1 MTENILDIRRL
12 AEMPKTVGGQQLFI
26 FVPLANAYE
35 PGIASFSS
43 QDFTVTGRSAMVTIN
58 TNKFVTLTKLSEEL
72 AKKVDKTTKINNKS
86 LDKDIVI
93 YASDVPMASND
104 STSVLAK
111 FGLVDAKI
119 AKLEQDTTAIYR
131 YRGSVNT
138 YADLLSI
145 WDSKIG
151 TGSQK
156 PRVGDTYDVK
166 SLNMNYAFV
175 DEVSATAPNGWDALG
190 QLFVL
195 TPATPNKIGGVKP
208 DDMTIGVKEDGT
220 IYAKPAT
227 NDKPGIVQPDGD
239 TMFIKNGKLSTNPNT
254 DDRAYIQ
261 SLFDL
266 YFKSVDYVFAGINPE
281 LELLENPVQVV
292 IGSEGEGYV
301 NLDYPLDL
309 IEGKNYHIKA
319 TIGKLDGS
327 VEEYENDITAQRN
340 DIDQP
345 ICLLD
350 YSDQKMIYVVD
361 KAKLTP
367 TGGTEADEN
376 ASVVMAG
383 DEGEVKVW
391 SYVTFT
397 SIVQKEKT
405 SANLLKEPIIATR
418 DNPFHTLNYP
428 LGLEVGK
435 SYNITFKL
443 LGVDGTETEKIIT
456 TAAIDV
462 GEESPSMKGVKS
474 LQFADNE
481 NSTFAG
487 QIIDG
492 AYLDSGGE
500 PVLDANKCLVGVFE
514 LDNTVLTSITFT
526 SIVQKEATSANLLK
540 EPIVVTKEEIDAGG
554 YDGVEKTLNKAI
566 GLEIGKLYD
575 LTIVQNGVETIVPA
589 SAIDGKNILE
599 TAPSFPY
606 LGTRICNPSFD
617 MEIYDGVDTSSEQ
630 VVLADKADIWFYCDT
645 DNGAFELTSIKE
657 HANLEDW
664 SIPLVVTIDNPQKTY
679 YYKYYNKTGSL
690 FTSAGQTVKVT
701 GSIVIDGQAKPFEAE
716 NTTRG
721 DTGAYYVRCNI
732 QDVAQSFIIADGAYS
747 EAARGAFPA
756 SYMTLQIDND
766 YPDISPISELRIDSI
781 TVT

>member
-43 QDFTVTGRSAMVTIN
+43 QDSTVTGRSAMVTIN
-58 TNKFVTLTKLSEEL
+58 TNKFVTLTKLAEEL

-93 YASDVPMASND
+93 YASDVPMTQND

-119 AKLEQDTTAIYR
+119 AKLEQDTTAVYR

-227 NDKPGIVQPDGD
+227 NDQPGIVQPDGE

-281 LELLENPVQVV
+281 LELLENPVQVIV
-292 IGSEGEGYV
+292 SDRYGYV
-301 NLDYPLDL
+301 NLDYSFDL
-309 IEGKNYHIKA
+309 VLGKNYHVKC

-327 VEEYENDITAQRN
+327 VEDFEFDCEATVDDDADPTPHLVGLFYKSEY
-340 DIDQP
+340 
-345 ICLLD
+345 
-350 YSDQKMIYVVD
+350 
-361 KAKLTP
+361 
-367 TGGTEADEN
+367 DEN
-376 ASVVMAG
+376 HNSSYIWVTDKYHNDGVYGENFSCLEAG
-383 DEGEVKVW
+383 DTLIANW

-405 SANLLKEPIIATR
+405 IANLLKEPVVVTKSNMSANL
-418 DNPFHTLNYP
+418 DYL

-443 LGVDGTETEKIIT
+443 LRVDGTETKKTIT
-456 TAAIDV
+456 LSAHNGTDYFETLVGSKVILIEYEENAEFVFASYILDGAIFDNGFV
-462 GEESPSMKGVKS
+462 LSPNQSGI
-474 LQFADNE
+474 FAD
-481 NSTFAG
+481 
-487 QIIDG
+487 
-492 AYLDSGGE
+492 
-500 PVLDANKCLVGVFE
+500 FE
-514 LDNTVLTSITFT
+514 SITSITF
-526 SIVQKEATSANLLK
+526 E
-540 EPIVVTKEEIDAGG
+540 
-554 YDGVEKTLNKAI
+554 
-566 GLEIGKLYD
+566 
-575 LTIVQNGVETIVPA
+575 
-589 SAIDGKNILE
+589 
-599 TAPSFPY
+599 
-606 LGTRICNPSFD
+606 
-617 MEIYDGVDTSSEQ
+617 
-630 VVLADKADIWFYCDT
+630 
-645 DNGAFELTSIKE
+645 
-657 HANLEDW
+657 
-664 SIPLVVTIDNPQKTY
+664 
-679 YYKYYNKTGSL
+679 
-690 FTSAGQTVKVT
+690 
-701 GSIVIDGQAKPFEAE
+701 
-716 NTTRG
+716 
-721 DTGAYYVRCNI
+721 
-732 QDVAQSFIIADGAYS
+732 
-747 EAARGAFPA
+747 
-756 SYMTLQIDND
+756 
-766 YPDISPISELRIDSI
+766 SI
-781 TVT
+781 TAE

>member
-93 YASDVPMASND
+93 YASDVPMSAND

-119 AKLEQDTTAIYR
+119 AKLEQDTSAVYR

-227 NDKPGIVQPDGD
+227 NDKPGIVQPDGE
-239 TMFIKNGKLSTNPNT
+239 TVFVKNGKLSTNPNT

-292 IGSEGEGYV
+292 LGSDGMGYV

-309 IEGKNYHIKA
+309 VEGKNYHIKA

-327 VEEYENDITAQRN
+327 VEEYERDITAQRN
-340 DIDQP
+340 DTNQP

-350 YSDQKMIYVVD
+350 YSDQKTIYVVD
-361 KAKLTP
+361 KVKRTP

-383 DEGEVKVW
+383 DEGDTKVW

-397 SIVQKEKT
+397 SIVQKDKT
-405 SANLLKEPIIATR
+405 SANLLKEP
-418 DNPFHTLNYP
+418 
-428 LGLEVGK
+428 V
-435 SYNITFKL
+435 
-443 LGVDGTETEKIIT
+443 
-456 TAAIDV
+456 
-462 GEESPSMKGVKS
+462 
-474 LQFADNE
+474 
-481 NSTFAG
+481 
-487 QIIDG
+487 
-492 AYLDSGGE
+492 
-500 PVLDANKCLVGVFE
+500 
-514 LDNTVLTSITFT
+514 
-526 SIVQKEATSANLLK
+526 
-540 EPIVVTKEEIDAGG
+540 VVTQEEIDAGG
-554 YDGVEKTLNKAI
+554 SSGGMKTLNKAI
-566 GLEIGKLYD
+566 RLEIDKVYD
-575 LTIVQNGVETIVPA
+575 LTIVQNGIETIVTA
-589 SAIDGKNILE
+589 GTIDGKVNAE
-599 TAPSFPY
+599 TTFSFPIIMTVIW
-606 LGTRICNPSFD
+606 LTDTMVTIV
-617 MEIYDGVDTSSEQ
+617 MYDGIDIFSDVPVQ
-630 VVLADKADIWFYCDT
+630 ADKAMIQFSPDGIV
-645 DNGAFELTSIKE
+645 GAFEMTSIKE
-657 HANLEDW
+657 HENLEDW
-664 SIPLVVTIDNPQKTY
+664 TVPLVVTIDNPQKTY
-679 YYKYYNKTGSL
+679 YDKYYKKTGSL

-701 GSIVIDGQAKPFEAE
+701 GSLVVDGQAHSFDVE

-732 QDVAQSFIIADGAYS
+732 TEPDRSFYIADGAYS
-747 EAARGAFPA
+747 EALGGAFPA
-756 SYMTLQIDND
+756 SYMTLEIDNT
-766 YPDISPISELRIDSI
+766 YPYDGSPISELRIDSI

>member
-58 TNKFVTLTKLSEEL
+58 TNKFVTLTKLAEEL

-93 YASDVPMASND
+93 YASDVPMSAND

-145 WDSKIG
+145 WDSKLG
-151 TGSQK
+151 TGSKK

-175 DEVSATAPNGWDALG
+175 DEISATAPNGWDALG

-227 NDKPGIVQPDGD
+227 NDKPGIVQPDGE

-261 SLFDL
+261 SLFNL

-292 IGSEGEGYV
+292 LGSDGMGYV

-309 IEGKNYHIKA
+309 VEGKNYHIKA

-345 ICLLD
+345 MCLLD
-350 YSDQKMIYVVD
+350 YRDQKIIYVID
-361 KAKLTP
+361 KVKFTSP
-367 TGGTEADEN
+367 GVTEADEN
-376 ASVVMAG
+376 ASVVSAG
-383 DEGEVKVW
+383 DDGEVKVW

-405 SANLLKEPIIATR
+405 SANLLKEPI
-418 DNPFHTLNYP
+418 
-428 LGLEVGK
+428 
-435 SYNITFKL
+435 
-443 LGVDGTETEKIIT
+443 
-456 TAAIDV
+456 
-462 GEESPSMKGVKS
+462 
-474 LQFADNE
+474 
-481 NSTFAG
+481 
-487 QIIDG
+487 
-492 AYLDSGGE
+492 
-500 PVLDANKCLVGVFE
+500 
-514 LDNTVLTSITFT
+514 
-526 SIVQKEATSANLLK
+526 
-540 EPIVVTKEEIDAGG
+540 VVTKEEIDAGG
-554 YDGVEKTLNKAI
+554 SSGVMKTLNKAI

-589 SAIDGKNILE
+589 SSIDGKANSD
-599 TAPSFPY
+599 TTFSFPVIMTY
-606 LGTRICNPSFD
+606 TWLPDSPIMIAVN
-617 MEIYDGVDTSSEQ
+617 DGIDVSSGEAVQ
-630 VVLADKADIWFYCDT
+630 ADKAIISFSPYSIV
-645 DNGAFELTSIKE
+645 GAFEMTSIKE
-657 HANLEDW
+657 HESLEDW
-664 SIPLVVTIDNPQKTY
+664 TVPLVVTIDNPQKVPY
-679 YYKYYNKTGSL
+679 DKYYNKTGSL

-701 GSIVIDGQAKPFEAE
+701 GSLVVDGQAHSFDVSE
-716 NTTRG
+716 TTSG
-721 DTGAYYVRCNI
+721 DTGAYYVYCTI
-732 QDVAQSFIIADGAYS
+732 SELDQSFAISDGAFS
-747 EAARGAFPA
+747 SSLGGAFPA
-756 SYMTLQIDND
+756 SYMTLEIDNS
-766 YPDISPISELRIDSI
+766 YPDGSPMSELRIDSI

>member
-1 MTENILDIRRL
+1 MEQKIHISLDDRTRVQ
-12 AEMPKTVGGQQLFI
+12 MGSG
-26 FVPLANAYE
+26 
-35 PGIASFSS
+35 SS
-43 QDFTVTGRSAMVTIN
+43 DYNELSNKPQIN
-58 TNKFVTLTKLSEEL
+58 GVTLE
-72 AKKVDKTTKINNKS
+72 NNK
-86 LDKDIVI
+86 
-93 YASDVPMASND
+93 
-104 STSVLAK
+104 
-111 FGLVDAKI
+111 
-119 AKLEQDTTAIYR
+119 TA
-131 YRGSVNT
+131 
-138 YADLLSI
+138 
-145 WDSKIG
+145 
-151 TGSQK
+151 QE
-156 PRVGDTYDVK
+156 
-166 SLNMNYAFV
+166 LN
-175 DEVSATAPNGWDALG
+175 L
-190 QLFVL
+190 
-195 TPATPNKIGGVKP
+195 
-208 DDMTIGVKEDGT
+208 
-220 IYAKPAT
+220 AT
-227 NDKPGIVQPDGD
+227 N
-239 TMFIKNGKLSTNPNT
+239 T
-254 DDRAYIQ
+254 DVERY
-261 SLFDL
+261 FDL

-292 IGSEGEGYV
+292 ISSEGMGYV

-309 IEGKNYHIKA
+309 VEGKNYHIKA

-327 VEEYENDITAQRN
+327 VEEYESDITAQRLDTN
-340 DIDQP
+340 QP
-345 ICLLD
+345 IVL
-350 YSDQKMIYVVD
+350 YEAKDQKTINVVD

-376 ASVVMAG
+376 ASAVMAS

-397 SIVQKEKT
+397 SIVQKEVNT
-405 SANLLKEPIIATR
+405 NLLKEPIIATR

-500 PVLDANKCLVGVFE
+500 PVLDANKSLVGVFE

-540 EPIVVTKEEIDAGG
+540 EPIVVTQEEIDAGG
-554 YDGVEKTLNKAI
+554 SRGVEKTLNKAI

-589 SAIDGKNILE
+589 SSIDGKANSD
-599 TAPSFPY
+599 TTFSFPVIMTY
-606 LGTRICNPSFD
+606 TWLPDSPIMIAVN
-617 MEIYDGVDTSSEQ
+617 DGIDVSSGEAVQ
-630 VVLADKADIWFYCDT
+630 ADKAIISFSPYSIV
-645 DNGAFELTSIKE
+645 GAFEMTSIKE

-664 SIPLVVTIDNPQKTY
+664 TVPLVVTIDNPKKVPY
-679 YYKYYNKTGSL
+679 DKYYKKTGSL

-701 GSIVIDGQAKPFEAE
+701 GSIVIDGQAKPFDVSE
-716 NTTRG
+716 TTSG
-721 DTGAYYVRCNI
+721 DTGAYYVYCTI
-732 QDVAQSFIIADGAYS
+732 TELDQSFAIADGAYNNS
-747 EAARGAFPA
+747 IGGAFPA
-756 SYMTLQIDND
+756 SYMTLEIDNS
-766 YPDISPISELRIDSI
+766 YPDGSPMSELRIDSI

>member
-58 TNKFVTLTKLSEEL
+58 TNKFVTLTKLAEEL

-93 YASDVPMASND
+93 YASDVPMSAND
-104 STSVLAK
+104 STTVLAK

-145 WDSKIG
+145 WDSKLG
-151 TGSQK
+151 TGSKK

-175 DEVSATAPNGWDALG
+175 DEISATAPNGWDALG

-227 NDKPGIVQPDGD
+227 NDKPGIVQPDGE

-261 SLFDL
+261 SLFNL

-292 IGSEGEGYV
+292 LGSDGMGYV

-309 IEGKNYHIKA
+309 VEGKNYHIKA

-345 ICLLD
+345 MCLLD
-350 YSDQKMIYVVD
+350 YRDQKIIYVID
-361 KAKLTP
+361 KVKFTSP
-367 TGGTEADEN
+367 GVTEADEN
-376 ASVVMAG
+376 ASVVSAG
-383 DEGEVKVW
+383 DDGEVKVW

-405 SANLLKEPIIATR
+405 SANLLKEPI
-418 DNPFHTLNYP
+418 
-428 LGLEVGK
+428 
-435 SYNITFKL
+435 
-443 LGVDGTETEKIIT
+443 
-456 TAAIDV
+456 
-462 GEESPSMKGVKS
+462 
-474 LQFADNE
+474 
-481 NSTFAG
+481 
-487 QIIDG
+487 
-492 AYLDSGGE
+492 
-500 PVLDANKCLVGVFE
+500 
-514 LDNTVLTSITFT
+514 
-526 SIVQKEATSANLLK
+526 
-540 EPIVVTKEEIDAGG
+540 VVTKEEIDAGG
-554 YDGVEKTLNKAI
+554 SSGVMKTLNKAI

-589 SAIDGKNILE
+589 SSIDGKANSD
-599 TAPSFPY
+599 TTFSFPVIMTY
-606 LGTRICNPSFD
+606 TWLPDSPIMIAVN
-617 MEIYDGVDTSSEQ
+617 DGIDVSSGEAVQ
-630 VVLADKADIWFYCDT
+630 ADKAIISFSPYSIV
-645 DNGAFELTSIKE
+645 GAFEMTSIKE
-657 HANLEDW
+657 HESLEDW
-664 SIPLVVTIDNPQKTY
+664 TVPLVVTIDNPQKVPY
-679 YYKYYNKTGSL
+679 DKYYKKTGSL

-701 GSIVIDGQAKPFEAE
+701 GSLVVDGQAHSFDVSE
-716 NTTRG
+716 TTSG
-721 DTGAYYVRCNI
+721 DTGAYYVYCTI
-732 QDVAQSFIIADGAYS
+732 SELDQSFAISDGAFS
-747 EAARGAFPA
+747 SSLGGAFPA
-756 SYMTLQIDND
+756 SYMTLEIDNS
-766 YPDISPISELRIDSI
+766 YPDGSPMSELRIDSI

>member
-58 TNKFVTLTKLSEEL
+58 TNKFVTLTKLTEEL

-93 YASDVPMASND
+93 YASDVPMAAND

-119 AKLEQDTTAIYR
+119 AKLEQDTTAVYR

-220 IYAKPAT
+220 IFAKPAT
-227 NDKPGIVQPDGD
+227 NDKPGIVQPDGE
-239 TMFIKNGKLSTNPNT
+239 TVFVKNGKLSTSPNT

-292 IGSEGEGYV
+292 LGSDGMGYV

-309 IEGKNYHIKA
+309 VEGKNYHIKA

-327 VEEYENDITAQRN
+327 VEEYERDIAAQRN

-350 YSDQKMIYVVD
+350 YSDQKIIYVVD
-361 KAKLTP
+361 KVKSTP

-376 ASVVMAG
+376 ASTVMAG
-383 DEGEVKVW
+383 DEGDTKVW

-405 SANLLKEPIIATR
+405 SSNLLKEPLSSIVGAE
-418 DNPFHTLNYP
+418 NSVPVGYK
-428 LGLEVGK
+428 LGLEAGK
-435 SYNITFKL
+435 AYDIEFSID
-443 LGVDGTETEKIIT
+443 GVIRTVTSV
-456 TAAIDV
+456 AINMVDI
-462 GEESPSMKGVKS
+462 GEEIPANALMAAVVQDTTKS
-474 LQFADNE
+474 E
-481 NSTFAG
+481 R
-487 QIIDG
+487 
-492 AYLDSGGE
+492 
-500 PVLDANKCLVGVFE
+500 
-514 LDNTVLTSITFT
+514 
-526 SIVQKEATSANLLK
+526 EATK
-540 EPIVVTKEEIDAGG
+540 GEFYV
-554 YDGVEKTLNKAI
+554 YDGVNTEMTAAEDAQYVFTCQDSNGNEVTAQVLSIKENIAVQEFVTPLELNFDNSTTIQIPGGDMCNGFIYKKSEFLKSIKDDNVIELVMDISIGDEVQTDVKYSSLAYVDSSNGALEFTVDVGNKTLYFMDSNQLPSDYICVVIELGTSNYICKIKSIALSSIYPVELTKANYIVNKDKL
-566 GLEIGKLYD
+566 GLIVGQQYD
-575 LTIVQNGVETIVPA
+575 WRLKATNDTGNIASYSGTSIAEKKTISDGVEAVSLI
-589 SAIDGKNILE
+589 IQD
-599 TAPSFPY
+599 
-606 LGTRICNPSFD
+606 NPSEFGT
-617 MEIYDGVDTSSEQ
+617 INVYDGVRADGGGNAVVADNSVFSWPEQ
-630 VVLADKADIWFYCDT
+630 KDAIASISVLYI
-645 DNGAFELTSIKE
+645 L
-657 HANLEDW
+657 
-664 SIPLVVTIDNPQKTY
+664 P
-679 YYKYYNKTGSL
+679 YYK
-690 FTSAGQTVKVT
+690 
-701 GSIVIDGQAKPFEAE
+701 
-716 NTTRG
+716 
-721 DTGAYYVRCNI
+721 
-732 QDVAQSFIIADGAYS
+732 
-747 EAARGAFPA
+747 
-756 SYMTLQIDND
+756 
-766 YPDISPISELRIDSI
+766 
-781 TVT
+781 

>member
-58 TNKFVTLTKLSEEL
+58 TNKFVTLTKLAEEL

-86 LDKDIVI
+86 LDKDVVI
-93 YASDVPMASND
+93 YASDVPMSAND

-227 NDKPGIVQPDGD
+227 NDKPGIVLPDGE

-292 IGSEGEGYV
+292 IGSDGMGYV

-309 IEGKNYHIKA
+309 VEGKNYHIKA

-327 VEEYENDITAQRN
+327 VEEYEKDITAQRVDTN
-340 DIDQP
+340 QP

-350 YSDQKMIYVVD
+350 YSDKKIIYVID
-361 KAKLTP
+361 KVKFTSP
-367 TGGTEADEN
+367 GVTESDEN
-376 ASVVMAG
+376 ASAVSAG
-383 DEGEVKVW
+383 DDGEVKVW

-397 SIVQKEKT
+397 SIVQKDK
-405 SANLLKEPIIATR
+405 
-418 DNPFHTLNYP
+418 
-428 LGLEVGK
+428 
-435 SYNITFKL
+435 
-443 LGVDGTETEKIIT
+443 
-456 TAAIDV
+456 
-462 GEESPSMKGVKS
+462 
-474 LQFADNE
+474 
-481 NSTFAG
+481 
-487 QIIDG
+487 
-492 AYLDSGGE
+492 
-500 PVLDANKCLVGVFE
+500 
-514 LDNTVLTSITFT
+514 
-526 SIVQKEATSANLLK
+526 TSANLLK

-554 YDGVEKTLNKAI
+554 YDGVGKTLNKAI
-566 GLEIGKLYD
+566 GLEIGKIYD
-575 LTIVQNGVETIVPA
+575 LTIVQNGVETIVSA
-589 SAIDGKNILE
+589 SAIDGKSYNE
-599 TAPSFPY
+599 TPVSFPY
-606 LGTRICNPSFD
+606 LGTRILNPSFD
-617 MEIYDGVDTSSEQ
+617 MEICDGVDTSSEPM
-630 VVLADKADIWFYCDT
+630 VLSDKALIWFYCDT
-645 DNGAFELTSIKE
+645 DDGAFELTSIKE

-664 SIPLVVTIDNPQKTY
+664 SIPLVVTIDNPQEIY
-679 YYKYYNKTGSL
+679 YYKYYNKSGSL
-690 FTSAGQTVKVT
+690 FTSAGQNVKVT
-701 GSIVIDGQAKPFEAE
+701 GSITIDGQAKPFEVE

-732 QDVAQSFIIADGAYS
+732 TELDKSFIIADGAYS
-747 EAARGAFPA
+747 EAFSGAFPA
-756 SYMTLQIDND
+756 SYMTLEIDNTF
-766 YPDISPISELRIDSI
+766 PTGSPMSELRIDSI

>member
-58 TNKFVTLTKLSEEL
+58 TNKFVTLTKLAEEL

-93 YASDVPMASND
+93 YASDVPMSAND

-119 AKLEQDTTAIYR
+119 AKLEQDTTAVYR

-227 NDKPGIVQPDGD
+227 NDKPGIVQPDGE

-261 SLFDL
+261 SLFDR
-266 YFKSVDYVFAGINPE
+266 YFKSVDFVFAGINPE

-292 IGSEGEGYV
+292 INSEGRGYV

-309 IEGKNYHIKA
+309 VEGKNYHIKA

-327 VEEYENDITAQRN
+327 VEEYENDIVAQRN
-340 DIDQP
+340 DTNQP

-350 YSDQKMIYVVD
+350 YSDQKIIYVID
-361 KAKLTP
+361 KVKFTP
-367 TGGTEADEN
+367 TGGTEANEN
-376 ASVVMAG
+376 ASAVSAG
-383 DEGEVKVW
+383 DEGNTKVW

-397 SIVQKEKT
+397 SIVQKEK
-405 SANLLKEPIIATR
+405 A
-418 DNPFHTLNYP
+418 
-428 LGLEVGK
+428 
-435 SYNITFKL
+435 
-443 LGVDGTETEKIIT
+443 
-456 TAAIDV
+456 
-462 GEESPSMKGVKS
+462 
-474 LQFADNE
+474 
-481 NSTFAG
+481 
-487 QIIDG
+487 
-492 AYLDSGGE
+492 
-500 PVLDANKCLVGVFE
+500 
-514 LDNTVLTSITFT
+514 
-526 SIVQKEATSANLLK
+526 SANLLK
-540 EPIVVTKEEIDAGG
+540 EPIVVTQEEIDAGG
-554 YDGVEKTLNKAI
+554 SRGVMKTLNKAI
-566 GLEIGKLYD
+566 GLEIDKIYD
-575 LTIVQNGVETIVPA
+575 LTIVQNGVETIVTA
-589 SAIDGKNILE
+589 GTVDGKANSE
-599 TAPSFPY
+599 TTFSFPIIITSIWLPDTMVIIY
-606 LGTRICNPSFD
+606 V
-617 MEIYDGVDTSSEQ
+617 YDGVDASSDVPVQ
-630 VVLADKADIWFYCDT
+630 ADKAMIVFSPDGIVGT
-645 DNGAFELTSIKE
+645 FELTSIKE

-664 SIPLVVTIDNPQKTY
+664 AVPLVVTIDNPQKVPY
-679 YYKYYNKTGSL
+679 DKYYKKTGSL
-690 FTSAGQTVKVT
+690 FTSAGQKVKVT
-701 GSIVIDGQAKPFEAE
+701 GSITIDGQAKPFDVEE
-716 NTTRG
+716 TTLG
-721 DTGAYYVRCNI
+721 DTGAYYVGCDI
-732 QDVAQSFIIADGAYS
+732 IELDQLFVIADGAFS
-747 EAARGAFPA
+747 GSLGGAFPA
-756 SYMTLQIDND
+756 SYMTLEIDNS
-766 YPDISPISELRIDSI
+766 YPDGSPMSELRIDSI

>member
-58 TNKFVTLTKLSEEL
+58 TNKFVTLTKLTEEL

-93 YASDVPMASND
+93 YASDVPMAAND

-119 AKLEQDTTAIYR
+119 AKLEQDTTAVYR

-175 DEVSATAPNGWDALG
+175 DEVSSTAPNGWDALG

-227 NDKPGIVQPDGD
+227 NDQPGIVQPDGE

-292 IGSEGEGYV
+292 ISSEGRGYV

-327 VEEYENDITAQRN
+327 VEEYEKDITAQRN
-340 DIDQP
+340 DTNQP

-350 YSDQKMIYVVD
+350 YSNQKIIYVID
-361 KAKLTP
+361 KAKSTP
-367 TGGTEADEN
+367 TGGTEIDEN
-376 ASVVMAG
+376 ASTVSAG
-383 DEGEVKVW
+383 DNGEVKVW
-391 SYVTFT
+391 SYV
-397 SIVQKEKT
+397 
-405 SANLLKEPIIATR
+405 
-418 DNPFHTLNYP
+418 
-428 LGLEVGK
+428 
-435 SYNITFKL
+435 
-443 LGVDGTETEKIIT
+443 
-456 TAAIDV
+456 
-462 GEESPSMKGVKS
+462 
-474 LQFADNE
+474 
-481 NSTFAG
+481 
-487 QIIDG
+487 
-492 AYLDSGGE
+492 
-500 PVLDANKCLVGVFE
+500 
-514 LDNTVLTSITFT
+514 TFT

-554 YDGVEKTLNKAI
+554 DNGVQKTLNKAI
-566 GLEIGKLYD
+566 GLEIGKIYD

-589 SAIDGKNILE
+589 SVIDGKIMSE
-599 TAPSFPY
+599 TEFSFAC
-606 LGTRICNPSFD
+606 LGTRILNPSFD
-617 MEIYDGVDTSSEQ
+617 MEIYDGVDVSSEP
-630 VVLADKADIWFYCDT
+630 VVLADKATIYFNCDT
-645 DNGAFELTSIKE
+645 DNGAFELISIKE

-664 SIPLVVTIDNPQKTY
+664 SIPLVVTIDNLQQIY
-679 YYKYYNKTGSL
+679 YYKYYNKSGSL
-690 FTSAGQTVKVT
+690 FTSSGQTVKVT
-701 GSIVIDGQAKPFEAE
+701 GSITIDGQAKPFEVE

-721 DTGAYYVRCNI
+721 DMGAYYVRCNI
-732 QDVAQSFIIADGAYS
+732 MELDKSFIIADGAYS
-747 EAARGAFPA
+747 EDFRGAFPA
-756 SYMTLQIDND
+756 SYMTLEIDNTF
-766 YPDISPISELRIDSI
+766 PDGSPMSELRIDSI

>member
-93 YASDVPMASND
+93 YASDVPMAAND

-119 AKLEQDTTAIYR
+119 AKLEQDTTAVYR

-145 WDSKIG
+145 WDSKTG
-151 TGSQK
+151 TGSKK

-220 IYAKPAT
+220 IYAKLAT
-227 NDKPGIVQPDGD
+227 NDKAGIVQPDGE
-239 TMFIKNGKLSTNPNT
+239 TVFVKNGKLSTNPNT

-292 IGSEGEGYV
+292 ISSDGMGYV

-309 IEGKNYHIKA
+309 VEGKNYHIKA

-327 VEEYENDITAQRN
+327 VEEYERDITAQRN
-340 DIDQP
+340 DTNQP

-350 YSDQKMIYVVD
+350 YSDQKIIYVVD

-376 ASVVMAG
+376 ASAVVAG
-383 DEGEVKVW
+383 DNGDTKVW

-397 SIVQKEKT
+397 SIVQKEAGAT
-405 SANLLKEPIIATR
+405 PGANLLKEPIAVTAEEAAE
-418 DNPFHTLNYP
+418 DN
-428 LGLEVGK
+428 
-435 SYNITFKL
+435 
-443 LGVDGTETEKIIT
+443 
-456 TAAIDV
+456 
-462 GEESPSMKGVKS
+462 
-474 LQFADNE
+474 
-481 NSTFAG
+481 
-487 QIIDG
+487 
-492 AYLDSGGE
+492 
-500 PVLDANKCLVGVFE
+500 
-514 LDNTVLTSITFT
+514 
-526 SIVQKEATSANLLK
+526 
-540 EPIVVTKEEIDAGG
+540 VTKFTG
-554 YDGVEKTLNKAI
+554 YTL
-566 GLEIGKLYD
+566 GLEIGKPYVVG
-575 LTIVQNGVETIVPA
+575 INIGGVEYSIPAITMDGGALGELESLRSVPILSSDRLAVPSEGPEGRIVV
-589 SAIDGKNILE
+589 
-599 TAPSFPY
+599 Y
-606 LGTRICNPSFD
+606 V
-617 MEIYDGVDTSSEQ
+617 YDGVELSGEEPSKGDNAYVGISTRDITTS
-630 VVLADKADIWFYCDT
+630 
-645 DNGAFELTSIKE
+645 FEVNSIKE
-657 HANLEDW
+657 VDVVDDW
-664 SIPLVVTIDNPQKTY
+664 AIPLVATIENPQKEVV
-679 YYKYYNKTGSL
+679 YKYYNKTSSL
-690 FTSAGQTVKVT
+690 FAENQNIKIT
-701 GSIVIDGQAKPFEAE
+701 GSIVIDGVAHTFDETVQTEQMGQSGYKI
-716 NTTRG
+716 
-721 DTGAYYVRCNI
+721 DVNI
-732 QDVAQSFIIADGAYS
+732 TEIDQSFSIGDGLLLGENGT
-747 EAARGAFPA
+747 EAN
-756 SYMTLQIDND
+756 YVTLLIDNT
-766 YPDISPISELRIDSI
+766 YPDGSPMSELRIDSI
-781 TVT
+781 IVT

>member
-26 FVPLANAYE
+26 FVPLANSYE

-58 TNKFVTLTKLSEEL
+58 TNKFVTLTKLTEEL

-93 YASDVPMASND
+93 YASDVPMAAND

-119 AKLEQDTTAIYR
+119 AKLEQDTSAVYR

-208 DDMTIGVKEDGT
+208 DDITIGVKEDGT

-227 NDKPGIVQPDGD
+227 NDKPGIVQPDGE

-292 IGSEGEGYV
+292 INSAGMGYV

-309 IEGKNYHIKA
+309 VEGKNYHIKA

-327 VEEYENDITAQRN
+327 A
-340 DIDQP
+340 
-345 ICLLD
+345 C
-350 YSDQKMIYVVD
+350 
-361 KAKLTP
+361 
-367 TGGTEADEN
+367 
-376 ASVVMAG
+376 
-383 DEGEVKVW
+383 
-391 SYVTFT
+391 
-397 SIVQKEKT
+397 
-405 SANLLKEPIIATR
+405 
-418 DNPFHTLNYP
+418 
-428 LGLEVGK
+428 
-435 SYNITFKL
+435 
-443 LGVDGTETEKIIT
+443 
-456 TAAIDV
+456 
-462 GEESPSMKGVKS
+462 
-474 LQFADNE
+474 
-481 NSTFAG
+481 
-487 QIIDG
+487 
-492 AYLDSGGE
+492 
-500 PVLDANKCLVGVFE
+500 
-514 LDNTVLTSITFT
+514 
-526 SIVQKEATSANLLK
+526 
-540 EPIVVTKEEIDAGG
+540 
-554 YDGVEKTLNKAI
+554 
-566 GLEIGKLYD
+566 
-575 LTIVQNGVETIVPA
+575 
-589 SAIDGKNILE
+589 
-599 TAPSFPY
+599 
-606 LGTRICNPSFD
+606 
-617 MEIYDGVDTSSEQ
+617 
-630 VVLADKADIWFYCDT
+630 
-645 DNGAFELTSIKE
+645 
-657 HANLEDW
+657 
-664 SIPLVVTIDNPQKTY
+664 
-679 YYKYYNKTGSL
+679 
-690 FTSAGQTVKVT
+690 
-701 GSIVIDGQAKPFEAE
+701 
-716 NTTRG
+716 
-721 DTGAYYVRCNI
+721 
-732 QDVAQSFIIADGAYS
+732 
-747 EAARGAFPA
+747 
-756 SYMTLQIDND
+756 
-766 YPDISPISELRIDSI
+766 
-781 TVT
+781 

>member
-58 TNKFVTLTKLSEEL
+58 TKKFVTLTKLTEEL

-93 YASDVPMASND
+93 YASDVPMAAND

-119 AKLEQDTTAIYR
+119 AKLEQDTTAVYR

-227 NDKPGIVQPDGD
+227 NDKPGIVQPDGE

-254 DDRAYIQ
+254 DDRVYIQ

-292 IGSEGEGYV
+292 IGSDGRGYV

-309 IEGKNYHIKA
+309 VEGKNYHIKA

-327 VEEYENDITAQRN
+327 VEEYEKDITAQRN

-345 ICLLD
+345 MCLLD
-350 YSDQKMIYVVD
+350 YSDKKIIYVID
-361 KAKLTP
+361 KVKFTP

-376 ASVVMAG
+376 ASTVSAG
-383 DEGEVKVW
+383 DNGEVKVW

-405 SANLLKEPIIATR
+405 SANLLKEPLNSMVSAE
-418 DNPFHTLNYP
+418 NPVPVGYK
-428 LGLEVGK
+428 LGLEAGK
-435 SYNITFKL
+435 AYDIEYSID
-443 LGVDGTETEKIIT
+443 GVIRTVINTSVNMADL
-456 TAAIDV
+456 
-462 GEESPSMKGVKS
+462 GEEIPATAIMGFVVQDTTKSEYEATKG
-474 LQFADNE
+474 QFQVYDGINAEMQEAENSVYIFICQDSNE
-481 NSTFAG
+481 NAVTA
-487 QIIDG
+487 Q
-492 AYLDSGGE
+492 
-500 PVLDANKCLVGVFE
+500 VL
-514 LDNTVLTSITFT
+514 
-526 SIVQKEATSANLLK
+526 
-540 EPIVVTKEEIDAGG
+540 
-554 YDGVEKTLNKAI
+554 
-566 GLEIGKLYD
+566 
-575 LTIVQNGVETIVPA
+575 
-589 SAIDGKNILE
+589 
-599 TAPSFPY
+599 
-606 LGTRICNPSFD
+606 
-617 MEIYDGVDTSSEQ
+617 
-630 VVLADKADIWFYCDT
+630 
-645 DNGAFELTSIKE
+645 SIKE
-657 HANLEDW
+657 NTAIEEFVTPLELNFDNSTTIQTPGGDWCNGFIYKKSEFLKSIKNGDIVRITMDMFTTFNGEEFRFNDVKIDETAFVDSEGLNLDLSLYNYTDDLFPTMHITDSNSSPSDYVFVGVDLGEANINCKIKSMEISHGMLQSDVTLTTTKTSQNLNYSIGLKVNEYYDINFYATDSSGGIVSYKDGVYAKTNTDGGVSLSIVRGSNNAIELEFVVIDGV
-664 SIPLVVTIDNPQKTY
+664 SLNDSGQVTIDAN
-679 YYKYYNKTGSL
+679 S
-690 FTSAGQTVKVT
+690 SAIRVSQFGNFVSV
-701 GSIVIDGQAKPFEAE
+701 
-716 NTTRG
+716 
-721 DTGAYYVRCNI
+721 
-732 QDVAQSFIIADGAYS
+732 
-747 EAARGAFPA
+747 
-756 SYMTLQIDND
+756 
-766 YPDISPISELRIDSI
+766 
-781 TVT
+781 TVTSLLLSNK